1 MMTHIISLWNVKV
14 DRTLFANY
22 NILFQKRI
30 YDEYHTSIVNIMHN
44 SVLSALCRGD
54 LRVTW
59 WLEFSPMLSM
69 GNVGEKKERLNRHR
83 GGQAERVAGPRR
95 VVPPGQPPRA
105 GQVDERH

>member
-1 MMTHIISLWNVKV
+1 
-14 DRTLFANY
+14 
-22 NILFQKRI
+22 
-30 YDEYHTSIVNIMHN
+30 
-44 SVLSALCRGD
+44 
-54 LRVTW
+54 
-59 WLEFSPMLSM
+59 MLSM